1 MATTAQK
8 APSALT
14 EHLAIVNELLPG
26 STSAGAYALG
36 TITGMAL
43 MSGKFPP
50 RVVLEMA
57 ARAPD
62 MDKAMKLA
70 NGLSNVIR
78 GFQERPGGR

>member
-1 MATTAQK
+1 MATIAQV
-8 APSALT
+8 APSALS

-26 STSAGAYALG
+26 ATPSGAYALG
-36 TITGMAL
+36 TITGLTL

-62 MDKAMKLA
+62 MDKAMRLA
-70 NGLSNVIR
+70 HGLRDVIR
-78 GFQERPGGR
+78 GLQKRQGGR